1 MAPTGRPGLP
11 RGSPI
16 FPASTVLGQC
26 DSWTVSEQ
34 SFNLHSS
41 SSGKSED
48 KFSSSAAPPWCSLL
62 CTSRTC
68 RGRSSTHITCADWI
82 PVTLRGLHFLVHE
95 STAGLTHTLVAM
107 GKSTLSLTAGGYR
120 AVLSGIYPPRAP
132 RQNCTRNRYLIDILP
147 WRNIVPECRQFS
159 FRGGGLAALEHPQK
173 GGGQRGSRGD
183 QKLTFPFCCKLI
195 SIPKVIT
202 SKNFRGLAVLQ
213 YPTKMRG
220 RAKGSGG
227 ALKRGLQ
234 MHMTIIPLYIC
245 INTYVRMYI
254 YMKNAYL

>member
-1 MAPTGRPGLP
+1 MQFYQEFTLQGLLDKTALGTDISSTSF
-11 RGSPI
+11 RGVTLYQNVANS
-16 FPASTVLGQC
+16 VLG
-26 DSWTVSEQ
+26 
-34 SFNLHSS
+34 
-41 SSGKSED
+41 
-48 KFSSSAAPPWCSLL
+48 
-62 CTSRTC
+62 
-68 RGRSSTHITCADWI
+68 
-82 PVTLRGLHFLVHE
+82 
-95 STAGLTHTLVAM
+95 
-107 GKSTLSLTAGGYR
+107 
-120 AVLSGIYPPRAP
+120 
-132 RQNCTRNRYLIDILP
+132 
-147 WRNIVPECRQFS
+147 
-159 FRGGGLAALEHPQK
+159 GGGLAALEHPQK